1 MSVISAADVNKLR
14 QMTGAGMMDCK
25 KALTEAE
32 GDFEKAIEILRKKG
46 QKVSASRSDRDAKE
60 GSVFVKSSEDKKEAV
75 LIALNCETDFVGKN
89 EEFQSLGKLIAETA
103 FTNKPATKEA
113 LLALTVGNLSINDKI
128 VELVGK
134 IGEKIEVS
142 EYIHMKGEA
151 VVAYIHAG
159 AKLGVLV
166 SLKGVNGKDVTD
178 AGKDVGMQIAA
189 MNPVAVDVAKKFH
202 PDLVLLDI
210 MMPKMDGVETCRLL
224 REIPELQKTF
234 IVFLTAR
241 AEEYSEV
248 AAFDVGADD
257 YINKPIKPRA
267 LMSRISALFRRDFKK
282 TNPSSTITIGDL
294 TIDRTSY
301 TIKIQN
307 REINLPKKEFELLF
321 FLAQNPN
328 KVFSREDLLL
338 NIWGSDVYVLA
349 RTVDVHIRKVREKIG
364 EDYISTVKGVGY
376 KFSLS

>member
-1 MSVISAADVNKLR
+1 MSTISAADVNKLR

-25 KALTEAE
+25 KALTEAA

-60 GSVFVKSSEDKKEAV
+60 GSVFVKTSDDKKEAV

-103 FTNKPATKEA
+103 FANKPATKEA
-113 LLALTVGNLSINDKI
+113 LLAISVGGLSINDKI

-142 EYIHMKGEA
+142 EYIYMKGEA

-189 MNPVAVDVAKKFH
+189 MNPVAVDETSVDKTVIEKELEIAKAQILAEGK
-202 PDLVLLDI
+202 
-210 MMPKMDGVETCRLL
+210 
-224 REIPELQKTF
+224 PENM
-234 IVFLTAR
+234 V
-241 AEEYSEV
+241 
-248 AAFDVGADD
+248 
-257 YINKPIKPRA
+257 
-267 LMSRISALFRRDFKK
+267 
-282 TNPSSTITIGDL
+282 
-294 TIDRTSY
+294 
-301 TIKIQN
+301 
-307 REINLPKKEFELLF
+307 
-321 FLAQNPN
+321 
-328 KVFSREDLLL
+328 
-338 NIWGSDVYVLA
+338 
-349 RTVDVHIRKVREKIG
+349 EKIAAG
-364 EDYISTVKGVGY
+364 KLNKFFKESTLLPQVFVKDNSKTVAQYLDSVSKGLTVAEFKRVAIG
-376 KFSLS
+376 